1 MGMIYG
7 INRVTIH
14 VRNILVEDLKVRD
27 HSVNLGVGGS
37 IILKLVLNR

>member
-7 INRVTIH
+7 INRVTINA
-14 VRNILVEDLKVRD
+14 RNILVGDLKIRD

-37 IILKLVLNR
+37 IILK